1 MNTSKTTSLK
11 LGETREVG
19 RRGFIRTVGATA
31 AGAALAHVPFGALAQ
46 AEKTGVTDAAS
57 RETLA
62 SEGGAKSVTVP
73 AARVAELK
81 RWPRYGDAE
90 KKRLHEMID
99 QGITYAENKQ
109 FEKEWAAYT
118 GSPYV
123 KAHMNGS
130 SALTSIYFA
139 LSLDVPPG
147 SEVMVP
153 SYTFFSACL
162 ALRFSNLVPIF
173 VDIDPKTACFD
184 LEDAKRK
191 LTPRTVAVE
200 VMHSWGLPCEMDRI
214 FGWAKEKGLVTLED
228 ASHAHGAAMQGKKI
242 GAWGDMAALS
252 LQASKPLPAIEG
264 GVGMFKKRE
273 HYERAAA
280 FGHYEDPGT
289 FPKESPVYAYAG
301 TGYGQKYRM
310 HPFAAALARRQ
321 LNELDATN
329 ATVMKNVRAL
339 NDRLRQLP
347 GLTEPR
353 CRADQQRV
361 YYSSNMVFVD
371 FKGLGFSRNALVA
384 ALKAEGVDVGFWDY
398 PLQHKMKIYSEAKWW
413 HHAPAIPENMP
424 GGDYVNANHLMLP
437 LFYGEA
443 EEVNSQY
450 VKAFEKVWAHR
461 QSLKKS

>member
-1 MNTSKTTSLK
+1 MNTVKQSSQQGQASHGL
-11 LGETREVG
+11 G
-19 RRGFIRTVGATA
+19 RRGFLKAAGVTA
-31 AGAALAHVPFGALAQ
+31 AGAGLAQ
-46 AEKTGVTDAAS
+46 TPLSA
-57 RETLA
+57 LA
-62 SEGGAKSVTVP
+62 SEGGGKCVTVP
-73 AARVAELK
+73 KERISALR
-81 RWPRYGDAE
+81 RWPRYGAAE
-90 KKRLHEMID
+90 KNRLHEMIE
-99 QGITYAENKQ
+99 QGVTYSENKQ

-118 GSPYV
+118 GSPFA

-130 SALTSIYFA
+130 SALTSMYFA

-162 ALRFSNLVPIF
+162 ALRFSNLVPVFI
-173 VDIDPKTACFD
+173 DIDPKTACFD

-200 VMHSWGLPCEMDRI
+200 VMHSWGLPCEMDHI

-264 GVGMFKKRE
+264 GVGMYKTRAY
-273 HYERAAA
+273 YERAAA

-289 FPKESPVYAYAG
+289 FPKESPVHAYEG

-310 HPFAAALARRQ
+310 HPYAAALARMQ
-321 LNELDATN
+321 LKGLDAIN
-329 ATVMKNVRAL
+329 ATVMKNVRAV
-339 NDRLRQLP
+339 NDRLAQLP
-347 GLTEPR
+347 GITEPR

-371 FKGLGFSRNALVA
+371 FKALGFSREALVK
-384 ALKAEGVDVGFWDY
+384 ALKAEGVEVSFWDY
-398 PLQHKMKIYSEAKWW
+398 PLQHKQKIYAEANWW
-413 HHAPAIPENMP
+413 HHAPAIPEKMP
-424 GGDYVNANHLMLP
+424 GGDFVNANHLMLP
-437 LFYGEA
+437 LFYDEA
-443 EEVNSQY
+443 SEVNDQY

-461 QSLKKS
+461 HGLAKA